1 MELFQ
6 KLEIITDRLFPDHKR
21 LLTSASCAREHLLY
35 PPAPREFYFWTLL
48 GNSLRDQTK
57 GIGPR
62 IVDEHYLGHNCKEL
76 ASTRRPNEEDDE
88 FRRRKYRYLGINQ
101 KRRINDMLLTK
112 EDDRLDP
119 KLLVCHLYVCSAPN
133 LLFLTPDQNRI
144 KIALQEE
151 LKRHDAHPE

>member
-1 MELFQ
+1 
-6 KLEIITDRLFPDHKR
+6 
-21 LLTSASCAREHLLY
+21 
-35 PPAPREFYFWTLL
+35 
-48 GNSLRDQTK
+48 
-57 GIGPR
+57 
-62 IVDEHYLGHNCKEL
+62 
-76 ASTRRPNEEDDE
+76 
-88 FRRRKYRYLGINQ
+88 
-101 KRRINDMLLTK
+101 MLLTK